1 MSQVFSTI
9 GLETNTGIRDV
20 GLMSGIPEVED
31 IQKSQLYKEL
41 VEDCGESEFITVAVK
56 FFRYGEGE
64 PEDAVAEKFF
74 SCLDYELGYLRHFQ
88 TRTQARAAVFA
99 YREAFYNFAGP
110 LLKAGQNH
118 CFLRRLTM

>member
-1 MSQVFSTI
+1 MSKVFSII

-56 FFRYGEGE
+56 SFRYGDGE
-64 PEDAVAEKFF
+64 SEYATVEDLNWLKSHPDFLKSEAVT
-74 SCLDYELGYLRHFQ
+74 HMQ
-88 TRTQARAAVFA
+88 TNSFA
-99 YREAFYNFAGP
+99 ILYPDQGMQMN
-110 LLKAGQNH
+110 
-118 CFLRRLTM
+118 M